1 MSTSAV
7 CTVRLPYST
16 YTQLYTPFTVMLKR
30 SIDDEE
36 EGRELIEVTAAIAGK
51 KMRSEYSS
59 GYQMVAHHG
68 EASQDLVAAGRTSS
82 LPAPEITLL
91 GHDNAIYSIAFSS
104 NGEQLCSGSLDRQ
117 ICEISTAQC

>member
-1 MSTSAV
+1 MSV

-16 YTQLYTPFTVMLKR
+16 YTQLYNPFTVMLKR

-59 GYQMVAHHG
+59 GYQMVAHRG

-91 GHDNAIYSIAFSS
+91 GHDNAIYSIAFSP

-117 ICEISTAQC
+117 IREISTAQC

>member
-1 MSTSAV
+1 
-7 CTVRLPYST
+7 
-16 YTQLYTPFTVMLKR
+16 MLKR
-30 SIDDEE
+30 SIEDE
-36 EGRELIEVTAAIAGK
+36 EGRELIEVTGAIAGK
-51 KMRSEYSS
+51 KMRSEYG
-59 GYQMVAHHG
+59 GYQMVAQHV

-91 GHDNAIYSIAFSS
+91 GHDNAIYSIPFSP

>member
-1 MSTSAV
+1 
-7 CTVRLPYST
+7 
-16 YTQLYTPFTVMLKR
+16 MLKR
-30 SIDDEE
+30 SIEDE
-36 EGRELIEVTAAIAGK
+36 EGRELIEVTGAIAGK
-51 KMRSEYSS
+51 KMRSEYG
-59 GYQMVAHHG
+59 GYQMVAQHV

-91 GHDNAIYSIAFSS
+91 GHENAIYSIAFSP